1 MPAARR
7 HSHDS
12 RPSSRPAL
20 AGSTR
25 QRGTRNLTVALGL
38 TAGFAIVELAGGL
51 WTHSLAL
58 LSDAGHMVGDC
69 AALGISLFALQL
81 ARRPPTASKT
91 FGYHRVEILAAFI
104 NGLGL
109 WLIVGF
115 IFAEAIQRFAEPPAV
130 HSGGMTIIAAVGLLV
145 NVTSLLVLHASRRTN
160 LNLRAAFTH
169 VLSDTLGSI
178 GALAA
183 GAVML
188 ATGWYVA
195 DPLASVGIGLLILYN
210 SWGIVRESVDILMQG
225 TPRDIPLADV
235 ERCLCDIG
243 GVQHV
248 HDLHIWTLTSGR
260 YRLSVHLVI
269 SREADPS
276 RVIDAAQ
283 IRLRERFGIGHTTV
297 QIDAESECP
306 EEFRIH

>member
-1 MPAARR
+1 MPAAT
-7 HSHDS
+7 HHPDDS
-12 RPSSRPAL
+12 PPSSRRART
-20 AGSTR
+20 GSTR
-25 QRGTRNLTVALGL
+25 QHGTRNLTVALGL
-38 TAGFAIVELAGGL
+38 TAAFAIIEGVGGL

-58 LSDAGHMVGDC
+58 LSDAGHMLGDC

-81 ARRPPTASKT
+81 AQRPPTASKT

-109 WLIVGF
+109 WLIVGL
-115 IFAEAIQRFAEPPAV
+115 IFAEAVQRFAEPPAV
-130 HSGGMTIIAAVGLLV
+130 HSGGMTVIAAVGLLV
-145 NVTSLLVLHASRRTN
+145 NVASLLVLHGTRETN

-188 ATGWYVA
+188 TTGWYAA

-225 TPRDIPLADV
+225 TPRDIRLADV
-235 ERCLCDIG
+235 EHCLCDIG
-243 GVQHV
+243 GVRRV
-248 HDLHIWTLTSGR
+248 HDLHVWTLTSGR
-260 YRLSVHLVI
+260 YQLSAHLVL
-269 SREADPS
+269 SHEADP
-276 RVIDAAQ
+276 RGVIDAAQ
-283 IRLRERFGIGHTTV
+283 RRVRERFGIGHTTV
-297 QIDAESECP
+297 QIDPEDECP
-306 EEFRIH
+306 EEFRVH

>member
-1 MPAARR
+1 MLAATH

-12 RPSSRPAL
+12 APSPR
-20 AGSTR
+20 R
-25 QRGTRNLTVALGL
+25 RGTRNLAVALGL
-38 TAGFAIVELAGGL
+38 TASFAVIELAGGL

-58 LSDAGHMVGDC
+58 LSDAGHMLGDC
-69 AALGISLFALQL
+69 TALGISLFALRL

-109 WLIVGF
+109 WLIVGL
-115 IFAEAIQRFAEPPAV
+115 IFAEAVPRFAEPPAV
-130 HSGGMTIIAAVGLLV
+130 HSGGMTVIAAMGLLV
-145 NVTSLLVLHASRRTN
+145 NVVSLLVLHSSRRAN

-225 TPRDIPLADV
+225 TPRDMQLADV
-235 ERCLCDIG
+235 ERCLSDIG
-243 GVQHV
+243 GVRDV
-248 HDLHIWTLTSGR
+248 HDLHVWTLTSGR
-260 YRLSVHLVI
+260 YQLSAHLVI
-269 SREADPS
+269 SREADPP

-283 IRLRERFGIGHTTV
+283 RRLRERFGIRHTTV
-297 QIDAESECP
+297 QLDPEDECP